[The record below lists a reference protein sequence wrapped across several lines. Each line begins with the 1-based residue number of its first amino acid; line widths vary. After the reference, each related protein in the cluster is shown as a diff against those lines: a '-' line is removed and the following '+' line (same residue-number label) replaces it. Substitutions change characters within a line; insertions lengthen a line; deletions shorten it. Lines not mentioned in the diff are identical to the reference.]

1 MHWRFGLKI
10 REQFTVS
17 AFSVT
22 VWQTSLHILI
32 IVYWNKS
39 GLIQTDATNDVVVNS
54 FFGVTNNRVYND
66 VFHTFTFSMQQR
78 ESFVSTCIT
87 IWQKEIQDNSFNIR
101 FQNWERSTIE
111 KTILDNMGWILLF
124 LYLFFLI
131 TTRIRDFLLD
141 IDSAYKKF
149 VWTATI
155 WCNNNV
161 SILLLYLYLNLL
173 ISGNFDD
180 HRTLVR
186 QAYILLLY

>member
-1 MHWRFGLKI
+1 MMLLLTPFLAWLITESITMYSIHLPFQCSNVNRLYQHVLPYDKKKFRI
-10 REQFTVS
+10 
-17 AFSVT
+17 
-22 VWQTSLHILI
+22 IL
-32 IVYWNKS
+32 
-39 GLIQTDATNDVVVNS
+39 L
-54 FFGVTNNRVYND
+54 
-66 VFHTFTFSMQQR
+66 
-78 ESFVSTCIT
+78 
-87 IWQKEIQDNSFNIR
+87 
-101 FQNWERSTIE
+101 
-111 KTILDNMGWILLF
+111 ILDFKIGNGRQSKR
-124 LYLFFLI
+124 LYLTTWGEFFFSFTYFFLI